1 MNTEFQDGMVEVREA
16 GNGNYANTIRAGRHA
31 LVADEPA
38 SLGGG
43 DKGPGPYDYL
53 LAALGACTSITLR
66 MYANRKQIPLTG
78 VAVRLSQKKVH
89 AADCADCDS
98 KAGQIT
104 EIEREITLEGELS
117 PEQRQL
123 LMDIADKCPVH
134 RTLTNEIKVRTR
146 EAVKS

>member
-1 MNTEFQDGMVEVREA
+1 MSTELPDGMVEINEA
-16 GNGNYANTIRAGRHA
+16 GNGNYANTIHAGRHE

-66 MYANRKQIPLTG
+66 MYANRKQMPLTG
-78 VAVRLSQKKVH
+78 ISVRLSQKKVH

-98 KAGQIT
+98 ENGQIT
-104 EIEREITLEGELS
+104 EIERSITLDGDLS
-117 PEQRQL
+117 PEQRMM

-134 RTLTNEIKVRTR
+134 RTLSNEIKVRTR
-146 EAVKS
+146 LV

>member
-1 MNTEFQDGMVEVREA
+1 MALQDGMVEVIET
-16 GNGNYANTIRAGRHA
+16 GTGHYANTIRAGVHE
-31 LVADEPA
+31 LVADEPS

-66 MYANRKQIPLTG
+66 MYADRKQIPLTG

-89 AADCADCDS
+89 AADCAECDS

-104 EIEREITLEGELS
+104 EIDREIKLEGKLS
-117 PEQRQL
+117 AEQRQM

-146 EAVKS
+146 EAAKS